1 MSIFDGKHFYNQTLK
16 KCVAVFGTIFNN
28 IKIVQQGV
36 GEVRVPISYG
46 PRKKFL
52 ARIKSDTVAAYD
64 KSIAIKL
71 PRMSFEIT
79 SIDFDSTSK
88 LNKFNKRTL
97 PISGETTKTN
107 TVLQSVPYNISI
119 QLNIIA
125 KNQDDAL
132 QIFEQILPVFTP
144 EYTVAIK
151 DLEGP
156 GTVTDVPI
164 VLTGTSFEDDYEG
177 DFQTRRTL
185 TYTLD
190 FSMKAKFAG
199 GTSEGKIIR
208 QVDVLFYSNV
218 GDVTA
223 KVNGTNVTNTSTI
236 PIDNLDNGVPVA
248 GMSVFGIGL
257 DGSKDSNGE
266 DIAGTPPVIQNVNA
280 KQTEITINKSQSITD
295 NTILTFRFDKAL
307 GEENVRVA
315 VASTDEPPLDETDT
329 ITTTFGFTS

>member
-1 MSIFDGKHFYNQTLK
+1 MSIFNGKHFYNQTLK

-36 GEVRVPISYG
+36 GETRVPIAYG

-52 ARIKSDTVAAYD
+52 ARIVADNVASYD
-64 KSIAIKL
+64 KTVAIKL

-88 LNKFNKRTL
+88 LNKFNKRVL
-97 PISGETTKTN
+97 PVSGETAKVN
-107 TVLQSVPYNISI
+107 TVMQSVPYNVAM
-119 QLNIIA
+119 QLNILA

-164 VLTGTSFEDDYEG
+164 VLTGTSFQDDYEG

-185 TYTLD
+185 IYTLD
-190 FSMKAKFAG
+190 FNMKVKFAG
-199 GTSEGKIIR
+199 GVSEGKVIR
-208 QVDVLFYSNV
+208 TVDTFFYSNIENP
-218 GDVTA
+218 TA
-223 KVNGTNVTNTSTI
+223 KINTAPTNSTTLTIDNVNGIIRAGMQVFGEGIEGTPTVTSTNS
-236 PIDNLDNGVPVA
+236 IDKPTSMIISTAQNTDSANPTLLDNT
-248 GMSVFGIGL
+248 L
-257 DGSKDSNGE
+257 
-266 DIAGTPPVIQNVNA
+266 
-280 KQTEITINKSQSITD
+280 
-295 NTILTFRFDKAL
+295 LTFRFVN
-307 GEENVRVA
+307 GEGNENVRHTVA
-315 VASTDEPPLDETDT
+315 AGDEPPLDETDT
-329 ITTTFGFTS
+329 ITTTFGFDHG